1 MKNLLAKI
9 AYNTIIQVVSKV
21 VTSILGLIAIAI
33 VARYLGQ
40 TGFGEYIT
48 IITFLSFF
56 AILSDFGLT
65 LVATQMISELNA
77 DKNKILSNIFTFR
90 LISTIVLLVFAVLI
104 IFFFPYNKSI
114 KLGVI
119 IAATSFL
126 FIALTQI
133 LTSLFQ
139 KKLKMERVCIAEIV
153 GRLVLVFGI
162 IVVVKC
168 NFGLISILITT
179 VCSSA
184 INFFLLFFLSKRF
197 VQIKLEFDFSIW
209 ITTIKKAWPLSLT
222 IALNLIYLKADT
234 LILSLVKTQAE
245 VGIYGA
251 SYRAIDVLITLPFMF
266 AGIILPVLTIKWA
279 EKKQDDFKRVL
290 QKSFD
295 FMIVLAIPLI
305 VGAQFLSKQIMVL
318 IAGEKFI
325 ASGSVL
331 KILIIAIG
339 AIFIGCI
346 FSHAIIA
353 VNKQKCLIKA
363 YVFAGVIALIGYLIF
378 IPRYSYVGAAWVT
391 IFIELFIAGA
401 TGYYVWK
408 YTKFFPNFKMTIKS
422 LIACS
427 IMALTLYVLPINMNL
442 FIVLFLSIIIYF
454 ASLAV
459 LTNTQHTTHN
469 T

>member
-209 ITTIKKAWPLSLT
+209 RTTIKKAWPLSLT

-318 IAGEKFI
+318 IA
-325 ASGSVL
+325 
-331 KILIIAIG
+331 
-339 AIFIGCI
+339 
-346 FSHAIIA
+346 
-353 VNKQKCLIKA
+353 
-363 YVFAGVIALIGYLIF
+363 
-378 IPRYSYVGAAWVT
+378 
-391 IFIELFIAGA
+391 
-401 TGYYVWK
+401 
-408 YTKFFPNFKMTIKS
+408 
-422 LIACS
+422 
-427 IMALTLYVLPINMNL
+427 
-442 FIVLFLSIIIYF
+442 
-454 ASLAV
+454 
-459 LTNTQHTTHN
+459 
-469 T
+469 

>member
-209 ITTIKKAWPLSLT
+209 RTTIKKAWPLSLT

-331 KILIIAIG
+331 KILIIVIG